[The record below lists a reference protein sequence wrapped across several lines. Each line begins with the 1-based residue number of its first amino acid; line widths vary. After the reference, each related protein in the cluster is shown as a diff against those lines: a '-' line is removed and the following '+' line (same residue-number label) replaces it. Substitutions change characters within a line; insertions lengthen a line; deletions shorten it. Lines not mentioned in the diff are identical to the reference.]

1 MVKCAVCGSENEPQA
16 LFCGTCGSPMPQ
28 AAPKPPEP
36 EVVTPAPE
44 PVEPDGTV
52 TPGMGYA
59 RRDLGIDTATV
70 VTPPP
75 DTSAAAIT
83 DSDGT
88 SGGPTITCS
97 VCGTVNDANR
107 TYCRKCANE
116 LKPAAAPP
124 PPPPPPAPVRK
135 ISPLA
140 LGLGAAAVVV
150 AIALVA
156 VLAMGGG
163 PTASASPSSSAGQS
177 PAAASLLPTTLPS
190 AVASGPAPSGRVFN
204 VSEGKITGTIA
215 FSRCPSDGSGCVIY
229 IRKADGS
236 AKAIAVTSGSGGSA
250 FSPAM
255 SYNAKQIIYSVEPG
269 LRVVTISSR
278 SWVSHSKGPG
288 DTDAVWSPN
297 GKQVAFAGHRDRD
310 TGSGK
315 TDLELR
321 IDGATSGTSVALTS
335 NEVPD
340 IEPYFT
346 PDGKSIV
353 WVQGDK
359 DQAELKMID
368 IASKTVTDL
377 TTDSFEDHEP
387 AVSPDGT
394 LIAFVSNRGG
404 GDFQLYLMDLASPTH
419 DIIPIATGKT
429 NVRHPAWSP
438 GGRYIVFSAGAE
450 GSEDLF
456 IYDLNASKLTT
467 FTSSDGADLS
477 PTWH

>member
-1 MVKCAVCGSENEPQA
+1 MVKCGVCGSENEPQA

-44 PVEPDGTV
+44 PTTPDGTV
-52 TPGMGYA
+52 TPGSGTA
-59 RRDLGIDTATV
+59 RRDLGIDTGTV
-70 VTPPP
+70 VVPPPP
-75 DTSAAAIT
+75 DGGADVT

-97 VCGTVNDANR
+97 VCGTINDANR

-163 PTASASPSSSAGQS
+163 PATTPKPSANQS
-177 PAAASLLPTTLPS
+177 AAATVLPTVLPS
-190 AVASGPAPSGRVFN
+190 AAATTAPAGRVFN
-204 VSEGKITGTIA
+204 IKEDKLTGTIA
-215 FSRCPSDGSGCVIY
+215 FSRCPSDGSSCVIY

-236 AKAIAVTSGSGGSA
+236 AKAARVIGATTGSA
-250 FSPAM
+250 TSPAI
-255 SYNAKQIIYSVEPG
+255 SNSGKKIIYTVEPG
-269 LRVVTISSR
+269 LRVVTISTR
-278 SWVSHSKGPG
+278 SFVQHSTGPG
-288 DTDAVWSPN
+288 DTDAVWSPDDTM
-297 GKQVAFAGHRDRD
+297 VAFAGHRDRD

-321 IDGATSGTSVALTS
+321 IDGASSGSSSPLTS
-335 NEVPD
+335 NDIPD
-340 IEPYFT
+340 IEPNFT

-353 WVQGDK
+353 WIQGQDK
-359 DQAELKMID
+359 GAEINMID
-368 IASKTVTDL
+368 IASKDVTRL
-377 TTDSFEDHEP
+377 TNDAFEDHEP

-394 LIAFVSNRGG
+394 LIAFVSNRGSS
-404 GDFQLYLMDLASPTH
+404 GDFELYLMDLASPNH
-419 DIIPIATGKT
+419 DLIPLATGKT

-438 GGRYIVFSAGAE
+438 GGRYLVFSAGAE

-456 IYDLNASKLTT
+456 IFDLNTSKLTT
-467 FTSSDGADLS
+467 FSNADGADLS

>member
-59 RRDLGIDTATV
+59 RRDLGIDTGTV

-75 DTSAAAIT
+75 DTGAADIT

-88 SGGPTITCS
+88 SGGPTITCA

-124 PPPPPPAPVRK
+124 PPPPPPAQVRR

-150 AIALVA
+150 AIALIA

-163 PTASASPSSSAGQS
+163 PAVSPSPSSGQS
-177 PAAASLLPTTLPS
+177 AAATSLPTLLPT
-190 AVASGPAPSGRVFN
+190 AEASGPAPSGRVFN
-204 VSEGKITGTIA
+204 FSEGKLTGTIA

-236 AKAIAVTSGSGGSA
+236 AKASRVIGATAGSA
-250 FSPAM
+250 TSPAI
-255 SYNAKQIIYSVEPG
+255 SFDAKKIIYSVEPG
-269 LRVVTISSR
+269 LKVVTISSR
-278 SWVSHSKGPG
+278 SFVNHSTGSG
-288 DTDAVWSPN
+288 DTDATWSPD

-321 IDGATSGTSVALTS
+321 IDGATSGSSQPLTS

-340 IEPYFT
+340 IEPSFT
-346 PDGKSIV
+346 FDGKSIV
-353 WVQGDK
+353 WIQGDK
-359 DQAELKMID
+359 DQAEIKMID

-387 AVSPDGT
+387 TVSPDGN
-394 LIAFVSNRGG
+394 LLAFVSDRGSG
-404 GDFQLYLMDLASPTH
+404 GDFELYLMDLASPNH
-419 DIIPIATGKT
+419 DIIPIATGQK

-438 GGRYIVFSAGAE
+438 GGRYLVFSAGAE
-450 GSEDLF
+450 GSENLF
-456 IYDLNASKLTT
+456 IYDLNTSKLTT
-467 FTSSDGADLS
+467 FTDADGADLS